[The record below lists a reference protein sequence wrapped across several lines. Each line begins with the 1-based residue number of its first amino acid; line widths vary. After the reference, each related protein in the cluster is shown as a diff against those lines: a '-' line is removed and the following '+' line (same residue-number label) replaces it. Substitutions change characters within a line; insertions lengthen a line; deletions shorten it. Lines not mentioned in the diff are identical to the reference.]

1 MKALIQRVSNAT
13 VFIDA
18 KKHAK
23 ISTGMCIFLGVKPT
37 DNPQIVKKLVS
48 KILKLRIF
56 SDRNKNMNR
65 SICDINGE
73 ILVVSQFTLYADTTK
88 GNRPSFQNTASKLIA
103 SPLYDLFINLL
114 KEKKITVLSG
124 KFGENMNVELNNNG
138 PVTIML
144 EIL

>member
-18 KKHAK
+18 KKHSK
-23 ISTGMCIFLGVKPT
+23 ICKGMCIFLGIKST
-37 DNPQIVKKLVS
+37 DTPKIAKQLVS

-56 SDRNKNMNR
+56 SDTDKQMNM
-65 SICDINGE
+65 SISDINGE

-88 GNRPSFQNTASKLIA
+88 GNRPSFHNTASKLIA
-103 SPLYDLFINLL
+103 SPLYELFINLL
-114 KEKKITVLSG
+114 KEKNVTVQSG
-124 KFGENMNVELNNNG
+124 QFGANMDIELNNNG

-144 EIL
+144 EML